1 MDPVTGAAL
10 IGGIASLGGSIFG
23 GMSSQAGQ
31 AEANRQNAQ
40 LAREQMAFQE
50 RMSNT
55 AYQRGMADMRAA
67 GLNPILAYQKGGA
80 STPGGALA
88 TMQNEQAGW
97 GPAINSGIANAT
109 TSAKTAIEAGKT
121 AQDTANAVTQNDLTK
136 AAIDQTKTNT
146 VTNAKQ
152 GLLYD
157 AQIGNNNA
165 DTLNKVISNEI
176 LKHDVHSAE
185 AQARIKQ
192 LEAETSANWGVGP
205 DGQRANTLER
215 AIRRGLS
222 LIPGTAGSIATPT
235 VEAPKPPPT
244 SLPMPSWSERERTRK
259 LGEPRR
265 SNP

>member
-88 TMQNEQAGW
+88 NMQNEQAGW

-109 TSAKTAIEAGKT
+109 TSAKAAFESGKVH
-121 AQDTANAVTQNDLTK
+121 QDTTNAVTQNDLTK
-136 AAIDQTKTNT
+136 AAIEQTKVNT

-157 AQIGNNNA
+157 AQIDQNNA
-165 DTLNKVISNEI
+165 ETINKTITSEI
-176 LKHDVHSAE
+176 LKHDVTTAE
-185 AQARIKQ
+185 GQARIKQ
-192 LEAETSANWGVGP
+192 LEAETAQNWGVGP
-205 DGQRANTLER
+205 DGQRANTVER
-215 AIRRGLS
+215 ALRRGVGIVQGL
-222 LIPGTAGSIATPT
+222 PTPTPT
-235 VEAPKPPPT
+235 VPSPKPPT
-244 SLPMPSWSERERTRK
+244 SLPMPSWVDREKTRK